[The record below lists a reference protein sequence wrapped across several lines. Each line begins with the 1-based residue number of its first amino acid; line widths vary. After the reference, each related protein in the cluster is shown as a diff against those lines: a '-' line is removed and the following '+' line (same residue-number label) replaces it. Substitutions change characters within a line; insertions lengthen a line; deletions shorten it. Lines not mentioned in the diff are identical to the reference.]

1 MCKPQVTHA
10 SLQITLHSVKEQK
23 LNLTPEEENLKTLW
37 WEKSLK
43 WMEISLLLDVKD
55 RVKTFPLGGC
65 DLVFPSLSWSLL
77 CFTQSLY
84 CSWVTQPCHHKPAAI
99 SAATSLLFSLSSSC
113 RCYPSVISWYRAHID
128 SNDEILKSGLSS
140 PFTVLSLLDLNAKN
154 GSEANLWLRWLWPLI
169 CDPLCLC
176 LWNMPCFLHLICR
189 QMDNM
194 VWRGLFRR
202 LLFPAQSMMECNYQ
216 ECRMKPWGQRPFPPC
231 YE

>member
-1 MCKPQVTHA
+1 MNGNLP
-10 SLQITLHSVKEQK
+10 SLRCERQRTSSNISTRGLWLGLSVPLLVSPVLHS
-23 LNLTPEEENLKTLW
+23 
-37 WEKSLK
+37 
-43 WMEISLLLDVKD
+43 
-55 RVKTFPLGGC
+55 
-65 DLVFPSLSWSLL
+65 
-77 CFTQSLY
+77 QSLY
-84 CSWVTQPCHHKPAAI
+84 CSRVTQPCHQKPSAI
-99 SAATSLLFSLSSSC
+99 SAATSLLFSLSSSS
-113 RCYPSVISWYRAHID
+113 RCYPSVVSWCRAHID

-176 LWNMPCFLHLICR
+176 LWNMACFLHLICR

-202 LLFPAQSMMECNYQ
+202 LLFPAQSMMEGNYQ
-216 ECRMKPWGQRPFPPC
+216 ECWMKPWGQRPFPPC